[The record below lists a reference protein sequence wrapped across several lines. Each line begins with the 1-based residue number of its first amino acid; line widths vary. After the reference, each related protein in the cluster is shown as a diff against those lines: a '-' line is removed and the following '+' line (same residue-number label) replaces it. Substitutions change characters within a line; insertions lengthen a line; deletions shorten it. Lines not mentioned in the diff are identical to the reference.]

1 MSDEIIIRCKCG
13 AELQG
18 EEEVGSMKC
27 IGCMNFENDLR

>member
-1 MSDEIIIRCKCG
+1 VNYEVHLKCRCG

-27 IGCMNFENDLR
+27 IGCLLFENEMK